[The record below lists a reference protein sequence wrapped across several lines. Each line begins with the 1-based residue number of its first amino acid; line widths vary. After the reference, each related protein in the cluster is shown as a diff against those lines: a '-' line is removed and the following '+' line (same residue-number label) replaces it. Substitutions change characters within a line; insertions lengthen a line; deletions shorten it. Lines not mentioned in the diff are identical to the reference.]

1 VLVVEDDPD
10 IREVL
15 VEALLDNGYRVDRA
29 ADGIA
34 GLDKAR
40 SNRPVLMILNLMIPG
55 LDGRRFIQQ
64 CRADPH
70 CAATNFIVVSA
81 FNLDS
86 FADIDAQAVIQKPF
100 NLGYLMEKVAEF
112 APLLTT

>member
-1 VLVVEDDPD
+1 
-10 IREVL
+10 
-15 VEALLDNGYRVDRA
+15 
-29 ADGIA
+29 
-34 GLDKAR
+34 
-40 SNRPVLMILNLMIPG
+40 
-55 LDGRRFIQQ
+55 
-64 CRADPH
+64 
-70 CAATNFIVVSA
+70 VVSA